1 MSEQLAPQKNNFM
14 DPDIGTAK
22 SNVLSV
28 WTGRLFS
35 GSGGALLGL
44 IALVIILSFAS
55 PYFMTSRNIINIL
68 DQVTVLGIL
77 AVGAT
82 AIIITGGIDLS
93 VGSIL
98 GLSTMVLGWL
108 SHDGGWPLWGAM
120 LAAIAVGA
128 IAGSLNGLGVTY
140 AKLPPFI
147 ATLAMMS
154 IGRGLANLITDGQQ
168 IVGYPEWFFNFSSVR
183 HLGFFSVTLIVVVL
197 LYLIVWAWLK
207 YRPSGRSVY
216 AIGGG
221 AEVARLAGIHVKRVT
236 IWVYVA
242 AGALAGLGGIVLAS
256 RLDSSQ
262 PSAGTGY
269 ELDVIAAVVIGGAS
283 LNGGVG
289 RVGGTIIGVLIIG
302 VLRNGLNLMG
312 VSPFIQQI
320 VIGAV
325 IAIAV
330 MADVLRR
337 KRA

>member
-1 MSEQLAPQKNNFM
+1 MSQQVAHRPGGAEPAGTDAKAPLF
-14 DPDIGTAK
+14 
-22 SNVLSV
+22 SNLSA
-28 WTGRLFS
+28 RLFS

-44 IALVIILSFAS
+44 IALFIILSFAS
-55 PYFMTSRNIINIL
+55 PFFLTSRNLINIL

-77 AVGAT
+77 SVGAT
-82 AIIITGGIDLS
+82 AVIITGGIDLS
-93 VGSIL
+93 VGAIL

-108 SHDGGWPLWGAM
+108 SHQGGWPMWASM

-128 IAGSLNGLGVTY
+128 LAGSLNGLGITY

-147 ATLAMMS
+147 ATLAMLS
-154 IGRGLANLITDGQQ
+154 IARGLANLITDGQQ
-168 IVGYPEWFFNFSSVR
+168 IVGYPEWFFNLSSER
-183 HLGFFSVTLIVVVL
+183 YLGFFSVTLIVVAA
-197 LYLIVWAWLK
+197 LYLLAWAWLK
-207 YRPSGRSVY
+207 YRASGRSIY

-221 AEVARLAGIHVKRVT
+221 AEVARLAGIHVKKVT
-236 IWVYVA
+236 IWVYVI
-242 AGALAGLGGIVLAS
+242 AGALAGLGGIALAS

-262 PSAGTGY
+262 PSAGVGY

-289 RVGGTIIGVLIIG
+289 RIGGTIIGVLLIG
-302 VLRNGLNLMG
+302 VLRNGLNLLG

-320 VIGAV
+320 VIGLV

-337 KRA
+337 KKA